1 MARRKKHE
9 EHTNHEAWAI
19 PYADL
24 MTLLLAFFVVMYAIS
39 SVNEGKYR
47 VLSESLTNA
56 FSGSPK
62 TVDPVQVGDSRQ
74 SDPDAGRPMPIPSAA
89 RHGAPRPSPMLEPAL
104 RPLSESGMRTGEG
117 LDEAVLTESR
127 QQLTRIALELEE
139 ALADMVRTRQISIRH
154 ADLWLEVEINSDVL
168 FDTASATLEPY
179 AQSLLARL
187 ARLLRDQPNAIRVEG
202 HTDNRPI
209 NTARFPSNWEL
220 SAARAASVVHL
231 FAREQV
237 EPERLVMVGYGEHRP
252 KVAETSDAARD
263 ANRRV
268 VLMVLA
274 APGTEGARPADV
286 PESLAA
292 NPAAPVA
299 DVPAAAAAGM
309 HRPAPVDGPLQGEG

>member
-1 MARRKKHE
+1 MARRRQHE
-9 EHTNHEAWAI
+9 DHINHEAWAI

-62 TVDPVQVGDSRQ
+62 TVDPVQIGDSRQ

-89 RHGAPRPSPMLEPAL
+89 RYGSPRPSPMLEPAL
-104 RPLSESGMRTGEG
+104 RPMSESGMRTAEG
-117 LDEAVLTESR
+117 LDEGVLQASR
-127 QQLTRIALELEE
+127 EQLSVIALELEE
-139 ALADMVRTRQISIRH
+139 ALADMVRTRQIIVRH

-168 FDTASATLEPY
+168 FDTASSSLAPE
-179 AQSLLARL
+179 AQALLARL
-187 ARLLRDQPNAIRVEG
+187 ARLLRDRPNPIRVEG
-202 HTDNRPI
+202 HTDDRPI

-231 FAREQV
+231 FAREHIA
-237 EPERLVMVGYGEHRP
+237 PERLVMVGYGEHRP

-274 APGTEGARPADV
+274 APGTQGARPADV

-292 NPAAPVA
+292 GMVAPVA
-299 DVPAAAAAGM
+299 AVPPPVPRTPSGM
-309 HRPAPVDGPLQGEG
+309 GEG

>member
-1 MARRKKHE
+1 MARRKRQE

-47 VLSESLTNA
+47 VLSESLTSA

-62 TVDPVQVGDSRQ
+62 SVDPVQVGDSRQ
-74 SDPDAGRPMPIPSAA
+74 SNPDAGRPMPIPSAA
-89 RHGAPRPSPMLEPAL
+89 RYGSPRPSPMLEPSL
-104 RPLSESGMRTGEG
+104 RPLVESGMRGANAEEQKR
-117 LDEAVLTESR
+117 LSEARS
-127 QQLTRIALELEE
+127 QLSKIALELEDE
-139 ALADMVRTRQISIRH
+139 LADLVQTRAINVHH

-168 FDTASATLEPY
+168 FDTASATLEPD
-179 AQSLLARL
+179 AQALLVRV
-187 ARLLRDQPNAIRVEG
+187 ARLLRDQPNAVRVEG
-202 HTDNRPI
+202 HTDDRPI
-209 NTARFPSNWEL
+209 NTLRFPSNWEL

-237 EPERLVMVGYGEHRP
+237 DPERLVMVGYGEHRP
-252 KVAETSDAARD
+252 KVADTSNAARD

-274 APGTEGARPADV
+274 APGTPDARPVDV
-286 PESLAA
+286 PESMAVGVDAPIAA
-292 NPAAPVA
+292 APAATPPAAPG
-299 DVPAAAAAGM
+299 AGA
-309 HRPAPVDGPLQGEG
+309 RGGEG